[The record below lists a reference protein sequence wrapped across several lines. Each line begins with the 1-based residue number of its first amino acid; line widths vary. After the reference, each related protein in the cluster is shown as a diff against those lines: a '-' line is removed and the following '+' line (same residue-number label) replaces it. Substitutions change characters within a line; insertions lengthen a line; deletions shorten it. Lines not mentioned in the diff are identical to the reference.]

1 MHAFLRKLTLAAAA
15 FTVATATLPHRI
27 AAQEADG
34 WFSGTPELEDKLASG
49 LARTVTQDVS
59 AMPFH
64 TGSSHFDSE
73 WIFATYMMAGMG
85 FGQLA
90 LAHPERA
97 DELTRHM
104 DTCIEGALSEPA
116 RAFDKNRWDEDPLTS
131 LDGPEHHVAYLGY
144 LNLLLG
150 LRRVVDPRNRYAE
163 LNDRISAALARR
175 FATTDAFLE
184 SFPGVVFPVD
194 NASGIGSLGLH
205 TKATSAPHDDIVVR
219 FAARV
224 EKTARTDGGL
234 LVQIM
239 APDGS
244 PVDEGRGS
252 GTFFASYFLSFADP
266 ALSRSL
272 YESGKRELY
281 TELSGFG
288 AMREY
293 ARNAR
298 GGGDIDSGPVV
309 LGLGVSSSGFALGP
323 ARIHGDRETFRG
335 LYATAHLFGVPVDT
349 ASVRT
354 YATGGPIG
362 DAILFAMLTA
372 RRTDSQSHVTTLA
385 RAAGAEG
392 LSNREVDP

>member
-15 FTVATATLPHRI
+15 FTLATATLPHRI
-27 AAQEADG
+27 AAQEAEG
-34 WFSGTPELEDKLASG
+34 WFYGAPELEDKLASG
-49 LARTVTQDVS
+49 LARTVAQDVS
-59 AMPFH
+59 EVPFH
-64 TGSSHFDSE
+64 TGSAHFDSE

-97 DELTRHM
+97 EELSHHM
-104 DTCIEGALSEPA
+104 DTCIEGALSDQA
-116 RAFDKNRWDEDPLTS
+116 RAFDKNRWGEDPLTS
-131 LDGPEHHVAYLGY
+131 LEGRKHHVAYLGY

-150 LRRVVDPRNRYAE
+150 LRRLVDPRNRYAE
-163 LNDRISAALARR
+163 LNDRISAALDRR
-175 FATTDAFLE
+175 FSTHPGFLE
-184 SFPGVVFPVD
+184 SFPDVVFPVD

-205 TKATSAPHDDIVVR
+205 ERATSASHRTTVTS

-234 LVQIM
+234 LVQIL

-252 GTFFASYFLSFADP
+252 GTFFASYFLSFAD
-266 ALSRSL
+266 AELSRSL
-272 YESGKRELY
+272 YDSGKRELY
-281 TELSGFG
+281 TELAGFG

-293 ARNAR
+293 ARTER
-298 GGGDIDSGPVV
+298 GNGDIDSGPVV

-323 ARIHGDRETFRG
+323 ARIHGDPGTFRG

-349 ASVRT
+349 GGVRT

-372 RRTDSQSHVTTLA
+372 RRLEPTSRTSA
-385 RAAGAEG
+385 RATAAVGE
-392 LSNREVDP
+392 RRTEEQR